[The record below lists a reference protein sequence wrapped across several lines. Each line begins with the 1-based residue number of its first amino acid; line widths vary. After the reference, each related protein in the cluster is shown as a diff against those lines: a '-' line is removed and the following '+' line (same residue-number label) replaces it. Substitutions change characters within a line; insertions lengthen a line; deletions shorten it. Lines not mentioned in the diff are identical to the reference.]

1 MTQTELNFRPGVTSD
16 DVETLRDFLAPRG
29 WQTRRQITFALDWN
43 ERKIR
48 DVAESLG
55 ADVVRGQLGF
65 KLAATLQRED
75 LSVAAQAADAAISQG
90 KRMIRYGLKLKQ
102 RLHQQIA

>member
-1 MTQTELNFRPGVTSD
+1 MTAQTELNLRPGVTSD

-29 WQTRRQITFALDWN
+29 WQTRRQITFALDWS

-55 ADVVRGQLGF
+55 SDVVRGQLGF
-65 KLAATLQRED
+65 KLSATLQRED

-90 KRMIRYGLKLKQ
+90 KRMIRYGLNLKRKLHEN
-102 RLHQQIA
+102 L